1 MWSRRIQIGCGASL
15 LVALM
20 LICAFSFGIY
30 LGERGIARGAQAQT
44 RSPNAANPGVAGTPD
59 VIGTLEFYGDNT
71 LTVTTAQGPR
81 TIGLN
86 EKTVVRRGAEA
97 MTATFADLRPGVGLA
112 IWGDAGGKR
121 RELVARVI
129 VIFPPN
135 TPAK

>member
-1 MWSRRIQIGCGASL
+1 MWSRRIQISCGAIL

-20 LICAFSFGIY
+20 FICAFSFGVY
-30 LGERGIARGAQAQT
+30 SVERGIARGAQAQT
-44 RSPNAANPGVAGTPD
+44 RSPNAANLGVAGTPD
-59 VIGTLEFYGDNT
+59 VIGALEFYGENT

-86 EKTVVRRGAEA
+86 EKTVVRRGTDAT
-97 MTATFADLRPGVGLA
+97 MATFADLRPGVGLA

-135 TPAK
+135 PPAK